1 MKKFRYIWLVLIAI
15 TAFIFTGANYLFLS
29 RAQEES
35 GRLYRIEINRVCQEL
50 EKGTDTISLEAYPR
64 IKNIVSLPQNI
75 VEEPQN
81 TTEDQQ
87 QAFFQGGEN
96 DYVIRKINGIY
107 YRIEYETELEV
118 TQRNLIIIMNLA
130 LGIMALIMFSIT
142 AYISHNLISPFHKIR
157 EIPYELSKGNL
168 TVGLKENKNRF
179 FGKFIWGLDLLR
191 ENLEENKKKELE
203 FQQEKQTLILS
214 ISHDIKTPL
223 SAIKLYAGALTRN
236 LYHSEEK
243 QKEIAENINKKADD
257 IESFV
262 SEIVKASQ
270 EDFLKLEV
278 KKGEF
283 YLEELINEVKGYYEE
298 KLELLRIPFS
308 CEKPENCLIKG
319 DLDRAVEI
327 CQNIMENAIKY
338 GDGRYIRIEMSQE
351 EDCQLLVVKN
361 SGCSLKKE
369 EIPHVFDSFWRGSN
383 TENQPGSGL
392 GLYICRQLIQKM
404 DGDIYAR
411 MEENEMQIT
420 VVFRRA

>member
-1 MKKFRYIWLVLIAI
+1 MKKFCYLWLVLIGI
-15 TAFIFTGANYLFLS
+15 TALIFAGANYLVLS
-29 RAQEES
+29 RTQEDS
-35 GRLYRIEINRVCQEL
+35 GRLYRVEISRVCQEL
-50 EKGTDTISLEAYPR
+50 ERGTDPISLEKYPR
-64 IKNIVSLPQNI
+64 IKSVAALPK
-75 VEEPQN
+75 N
-81 TTEDQQ
+81 TTEEQR

-96 DYVIRKINGIY
+96 DYVIRRVDGTY
-107 YRIEYETELEV
+107 YRIEYGTELEV
-118 TQRNLIIIMNLA
+118 TGRNLIVIMNLA
-130 LGIMALIMFSIT
+130 LGILALILFSVT
-142 AYISHNLISPFHKIR
+142 AYISHNLVRPFHKIR

-203 FQQEKQTLILS
+203 FQREKQTLILS
-214 ISHDIKTPL
+214 VSHDIKTPL

-243 QKEIAENINKKADD
+243 QKEIAENINKKADE
-257 IESFV
+257 IEGFV

-270 EDFLKLEV
+270 EEFLNLEV

-283 YLEELINEVKGYYEE
+283 YLEDLISQVREYYWE

-308 CEKPENCLIKG
+308 CERVENCLVKG

-338 GDGRYIRIEMSQE
+338 GDGRYIRIEMLQE

-361 SGCSLKKE
+361 SGCTLKRE
-369 EIPHVFDSFWRGSN
+369 EVPHVFDSFWRGSN

-404 DGDIYAR
+404 DGSIFAETKKD
-411 MEENEMQIT
+411 EMQMT